1 VSRRAFLTF
10 AAVAAAV
17 PGISSSEEATGPRI
31 RVEPEG
37 FDFGR
42 VRPRRTLRKEF
53 RLLNLGD
60 RDLVIE
66 RISRSCGCTAATADE
81 LTLAPGASTPL
92 RVAVETR
99 DSSGPVEH
107 QVLVR
112 TNDPETPSLEIRLRA
127 TVVAE
132 TP

>member
-1 VSRRAFLTF
+1 VRRRDALL
-10 AAVAAAV
+10 AGAVALAATV
-17 PGISSSEEATGPRI
+17 AAPEETTGPRI

-53 RLLNLGD
+53 RLRNLGD
-60 RDLVIE
+60 RDLLIE
-66 RISRSCGCTAATADE
+66 RISKTCGCTAAAADAS
-81 LTLAPGASTPL
+81 TLAPGDSTPL
-92 RVAVETR
+92 RVTVETL
-99 DSSGPVEH
+99 SSAGEVEH
-107 QVLVR
+107 RVLVR
-112 TNDPETPSLEIRLRA
+112 SNDPVTPSLEIRLRA